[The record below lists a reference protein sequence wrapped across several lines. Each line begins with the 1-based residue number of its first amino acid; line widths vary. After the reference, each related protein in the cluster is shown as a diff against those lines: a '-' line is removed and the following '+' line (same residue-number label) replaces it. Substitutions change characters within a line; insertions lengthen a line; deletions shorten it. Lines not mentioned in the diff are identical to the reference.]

1 MFLYNILAYSK
12 CYVIVSYGN
21 GDGGGGGGGWGI
33 SQKGNDAGNENER
46 MS

>member
-12 CYVIVSYGN
+12 CYVIVSYDN
-21 GDGGGGGGGWGI
+21 GDGGGGGGWGL
-33 SQKGNDAGNENER
+33 SQKGNDAENENER

>member
-12 CYVIVSYGN
+12 CYVIVSYDN
-21 GDGGGGGGGWGI
+21 GDGGGGGWGL